1 MTRYVVTALLE
12 PPNWFGQF
20 EDLLSSCG
28 FKEFGYIASSGPLH
42 EDCRII
48 RYSALG
54 DESCVLMLRLK
65 LDQDRLTVSQF
76 GTN

>member
-1 MTRYVVTALLE
+1 MTRYAVTALLD
-12 PPNWFGQF
+12 PPNWFGQL
-20 EDLLSSCG
+20 EDLLTSCG
-28 FKEFGYIASSGPLH
+28 FKEFGYIASSGPLV
-42 EDCRII
+42 EDRRII

-65 LDQDRLTVSQF
+65 LDQSRLSVSQF